1 MTDTIDVAALV
12 ERLRFLVS
20 LNEPQKGGPYQG
32 HAAQKFIEAADEAAT
47 ALQSQADALAEARRE
62 ISEASRYLDGLLRS
76 YVGKYCYPVPE
87 WQPLPD
93 LIGMLTQIDNASTV
107 TAQFE
112 ARANAAEASLATM
125 RESLE
130 EIERTDVVARYR
142 GFGTTPDQYEVGH
155 CAVIARAALAALAKE
170 GK

>member
-12 ERLRFLVS
+12 ERGDKSRLWL
-20 LNEPQKGGPYQG
+20 LNSRLPG
-32 HAAQKFIEAADEAAT
+32 HELAALGVASTIYDLTT
-47 ALQSQADALAEARRE
+47 ALQSQADALAANETELDLLRKRV
-62 ISEASRYLDGLLRS
+62 DGLL
-76 YVGKYCYPVPE
+76 
-87 WQPLPD
+87 
-93 LIGMLTQIDNASTV
+93 T
-107 TAQFE
+107 
-112 ARANAAEASLATM
+112 AEASLATM

-142 GFGTTPDQYEVGH
+142 GFGTTPDQYEVGP